1 MGNTHKNIDKYI
13 TYIHNG
19 ICVFFGGI
27 IMKKQSA
34 IGLFFSMFLRATV
47 IILGIAIVVFGIVF
61 LMKVMDK
68 DDKGNTPA
76 TTANANI
83 LTEAEGHDELMYLD
97 PSTRTEAPVEETGEA
112 TDTEEFIDTTSYDK
126 SILVLN
132 STDEI
137 GLAGRWCETLN
148 GYGYTDTNASDYDT
162 TQETT
167 RVISTT
173 PGVGEDLVQYF
184 NGASYEVGTITTG
197 TSEPTDGY
205 DIIIIIGIG
214 DSNH

>member
-1 MGNTHKNIDKYI
+1 
-13 TYIHNG
+13 
-19 ICVFFGGI
+19 
-27 IMKKQSA
+27 MKKQSA
-34 IGLFFSMFLRATV
+34 VGLFFSMFLRATV
-47 IILGIAIVVFGIVF
+47 IILGIAIVVFGIVI
-61 LMKVMDK
+61 LVKVMDNE
-68 DDKGNTPA
+68 DKPSTPA
-76 TTANANI
+76 TTANENV
-83 LTEAEGHDELMYLD
+83 LTEAEGHDELLYTD
-97 PSTRTEAPVEETGEA
+97 PTQTTEAPVSE
-112 TDTEEFIDTTSYDK
+112 DVYTEPDVSVNSYDK

-148 GYGYTDTNASDYDT
+148 GYGYSNTNASDYST
-162 TQETT
+162 TQENT
-167 RVISTT
+167 RIISTT

-184 NGASYEVGTITTG
+184 NGASYEVGTVTTG

>member
-1 MGNTHKNIDKYI
+1 
-13 TYIHNG
+13 
-19 ICVFFGGI
+19 
-27 IMKKQSA
+27 MKKQSA
-34 IGLFFSMFLRATV
+34 VGLFFSMFLRASV
-47 IILGIAIVVFGIVF
+47 IILGIVIVVFGIVF
-61 LMKVMDK
+61 LTKVMNK
-68 DDKGNTPA
+68 DNKKTTPA
-76 TTANANI
+76 TTANANV

-97 PSTRTEAPVEETGEA
+97 PATTTEEVVTESSENV
-112 TDTEEFIDTTSYDK
+112 DTEDDAITTSYDK

-148 GYGYTDTNASDYDT
+148 GYGYSNTNASDYDT

-184 NGASYEVGTITTG
+184 NGASYEIGTITTG
-197 TSEPTDGY
+197 TSESTDGY

-214 DSNH
+214 DSGH